1 MESKEKVDKSFGV
14 TKEAMNPGF
23 YKKKGV
29 AGHSG
34 TECSLYAHYF
44 HVGSEY
50 TYLPA
55 SQA

>member
-1 MESKEKVDKSFGV
+1 MERKEKVDKSSGV
-14 TKEAMNPGF
+14 TKEAMNTGF
-23 YKKKGV
+23 YKKKWV
-29 AGHSG
+29 AGHFD